1 MSRLRGNR
9 RPSETSNIEE
19 ITSDDHTR
27 QLCSTAHMDKLHKE
41 LSEVYLTKSQK
52 HIRAYNKR
60 KQTDN
65 NFPEGLITNVKD
77 TLLQTRISQLEA
89 LTIIVSKLDTSHC
102 YSVKLVKKRLAQ
114 LNRAECREDII
125 DAKKLI

>member
-9 RPSETSNIEE
+9 RPSETSKIEE

-27 QLCSTAHMDKLHKE
+27 QLCSTAHMDKFHKE
-41 LSEVYLTKSQK
+41 LSEVYLTESLKQT
-52 HIRAYNKR
+52 RAYNTR

-77 TLLQTRISQLEA
+77 TLFSTRNANNYCKQIRYIPLRFNE
-89 LTIIVSKLDTSHC
+89 TC
-102 YSVKLVKKRLAQ
+102 
-114 LNRAECREDII
+114 
-125 DAKKLI
+125 